1 MVVRMLEGKRIIVT
15 GGTSGIGKSICTL
28 AAHAGADV
36 AFCGLTADGA
46 AEVEAIVTA
55 AGGRSFFKAL
65 DIGDLDAARQ
75 FTREAIAFLGGLDGL
90 VNNAGTNFMYGVTD
104 VTQAQI
110 DRCFHVNFY
119 SAWAVAQ
126 TAYEALKASAHGVV
140 VNMSSIH
147 TVQTTPGAFPYNA
160 SKAALSAL
168 TKSMAIDWAKD
179 GILSVAVA
187 PGWVLT
193 PLNEKMFEEADNP
206 HAERDRIEEGHMLGH
221 MARPESIA
229 SFVVYLL
236 SDGNGAINGNTIV
249 LDGAQHTLAH
259 PH

>member
-1 MVVRMLEGKRIIVT
+1 MAERMLEGKRIIVT
-15 GGTSGIGKSICTL
+15 GGTSGIGKAICTL
-28 AAHAGADV
+28 VAKAGADI
-36 AFCGLTADGA
+36 AFCGLTNDGA
-46 AEVEAIVTA
+46 AEVEEVIAN
-55 AGGRSFFKAL
+55 AGGRSFFQSF
-65 DIGDLDAARQ
+65 DIGDLEAARQ
-75 FTREAIAFLGGLDGL
+75 FTHEAIGFLGGLDGL
-90 VNNAGTNFMYGVTD
+90 VNNAGTNFMHGVTG
-104 VTQAQI
+104 VTQPQI

-126 TAYEALKASAHGVV
+126 TAYEALKVSPHAVV

-193 PLNEKMFEEADNP
+193 PLNKKMFEKADDPEA
-206 HAERDRIEEGHMLGH
+206 ELERIEGGHMLGH

-236 SDGNGAINGNTIV
+236 SDGNGALNGNTIV